1 MKFIWIQ
8 DFLDM
13 NFSALS
19 NITPDSL
26 LEVNKRRAL
35 SIYVAIGVWV
45 KTIYSD
51 QPVDINTKSFSER
64 MDDLLDIEKSKLLE
78 AA

>member
-1 MKFIWIQ
+1 
-8 DFLDM
+8 M

-19 NITPDSL
+19 NVTPDSL

-35 SIYVAIGVWV
+35 SIYVLESECLQHEDHN
-45 KTIYSD
+45 TLD
-51 QPVDINTKSFSER
+51 QPIDINTKPFSER

-78 AA
+78 AAYRAASY